1 MGRTRI
7 LTVLMV
13 SSALVLSAVSAQGG
27 ATFNRPDLLDVNDN
41 TGYRD
46 AVNSEWSWA
55 GAYADDD
62 WNNAFG
68 SMSGSVRDAN
78 HRVRVYAQLYQPD
91 TIKRNHRRAK
101 MSQKRYVWV
110 WVGLYT
116 QPTDTLVDSH
126 STAIEDCRGAI
137 TADDRAANARDRDG
151 IFNLDPAGDDTI
163 RGRFKCP
170 RGILSDLGFSPADI
184 DTIQGLVG
192 KRIQLKI
199 NLP

>member
-1 MGRTRI
+1 MVRTRI
-7 LTVLMV
+7 VTVLMV
-13 SSALVLSAVSAQGG
+13 GSALVLLAGSAQAG
-27 ATFNRPDLLDVNDN
+27 AAFNRPDLLDVDDD
-41 TGYRD
+41 TGYWD
-46 AVNSEWSWA
+46 SGSSEWSWA

-62 WNNAFG
+62 RNNAFG

-91 TIKRNHRRAK
+91 TLMRNHRRAK
-101 MSQKRYVWV
+101 ISQKRYTWV
-110 WVGLYT
+110 RVGLYT
-116 QPTDTLVDSH
+116 QPTGSLVDAN

-137 TADDRAANARDRDG
+137 TADDRDRDED
-151 IFNLDPAGDDTI
+151 FDLDPAGDDTI
-163 RGRFKCP
+163 RGRLKCP
-170 RGILSDLGFSPADI
+170 RGILSDLGFSPTDV